1 MDPTVRALFVY
12 PVKSC
17 RGIALDRAEV
27 ELRGLRH
34 DRRWLIVDG
43 DGAFVTQRTE
53 PRLATIAVTLDEGR
67 QSLVLAAPG
76 TRPLRLELA
85 PREGRRVRVRVWR
98 DEVEAI
104 HGGDDTARWMSAVL
118 GAPASLVFMPEST
131 VRPVRPDLA
140 RAGDQVSFADAF
152 PVLVTTTDSLD
163 DLNARLGPP
172 LPMNRFRPNVVISG
186 CTPWEEDEWRRA
198 RIGPVWLRLP
208 KACDRCVV
216 TTTDQLTGERGVE
229 PLRTMA
235 GFRRW
240 TDGKVYFGVNGIPDG
255 PGTITV
261 GDRVEP
267 VE

>member
-1 MDPTVRALFVY
+1 MGPIVRALFVY

-17 RGIALDRAEV
+17 RGIALDRADV
-27 ELRGLRH
+27 EKRGLRH

-43 DGAFVTQRTE
+43 EGTFVTQRTE

-67 QSLVLAAPG
+67 QSLVLTGPG
-76 TRPLRLELA
+76 TRALRLELA
-85 PREGRRVRVRVWR
+85 PREGPRVMVRVWR

-104 HGGDDTARWMSAVL
+104 HGGEEAARWVSGFL

-131 VRPVRPDLA
+131 VRPVRPELA
-140 RAGDQVSFADAF
+140 RPGDRVSFADGF

-163 DLNARLGPP
+163 DLNARLPEP
-172 LPMNRFRPNVVISG
+172 LPMNRFRPNIVVAG

-198 RIGPVWLRLP
+198 RIGPVWVRLP

-216 TTTDQLTGERGVE
+216 TTTDQLTAERGVE

-235 GFRRW
+235 TFRRW

-255 PGTITV
+255 VGTILV